1 MTRFIPKIFLDF
13 PSFWAGV
20 FLAALIIFLFFRY
33 RSKLTNLFSRS
44 TKQVRSFRDNLS
56 VTSKT
61 EYNQI
66 LYKYVQGKHLISDIS
81 PLECVQVPPKCIA
94 PSPSAI
100 PGEETIDPSL
110 LQQTLGYDPAYP
122 EFSSEYYTP
131 TFTLLEALSNNVNI
145 CLLGF
150 PGTGKTVAIADCIT
164 SLVTGKSTY
173 PSLTNKVAFIVEAQH
188 ILHQFPGSDILLIL
202 LTAIQTNPV
211 FSTIPNFPKFLTST
225 INNDDAIIFIDG
237 LDLLTQIDTNRVSN
251 YIIALCKKIPSLQVV
266 AAASPSFLGNL
277 NKAPLEPV
285 SIAPWNQKDKSIFLK
300 KLSELHGKLP
310 APFSNDEIN
319 KASEFIEIRNSLIT
333 SSGRNLTPLE
343 FTLLSLSAYSKDLIG
358 SSAIDAIE
366 TYLNRILRSL
376 SQNTIR
382 TLENIALHA
391 LDQEKSSFTKRD
403 INSWLSNLDISSPEL
418 SDDKTSPVNKGIQI
432 ALYSKLLQKTGPDG
446 YFFPHPTIAGFL
458 AARGLRRS
466 NDQVIQRILNQ
477 PDWSLVHET
486 MRFFSAFNPVQ
497 PYLDQLVSDSSLL
510 KVRLMRACSWLPYLK
525 VSSPEEQN
533 LLRSITKEI
542 YTNPIYFVKLRFTI
556 ALARSGNPNTG
567 TIFRHLL
574 KTDNTDTKRAA
585 AFGAG
590 YVQDL
595 ASVPLLIDQ
604 MRDSF
609 PASVSASYA
618 LGKIASPKALEA
630 IADELLHGNELL
642 RRAAAESLAQNRSEG
657 HPALREGIAMD
668 DLLVRYAVV
677 HGLSLINE
685 SWAIDIL
692 DKLRIDENEWVV
704 RDLAQHVFE
713 VFETGSPYLPTPQLP
728 VYKSAWLHTFTE
740 QHNLAAVSPKTALDL
755 LLTALEKGTGEQKQA
770 SLSHIRRL
778 FIPDHIP
785 SLLKLLDDPDPV
797 ITQQAALTLWFCLPP
812 DYKISLSHKETR
824 TN

>member
-20 FLAALIIFLFFRY
+20 FLAAIIIFLFFRY
-33 RSKLTNLFSRS
+33 RLKLTNIFSRS

-81 PLECVQVPPKCIA
+81 ALERILVPPKCIA

-122 EFSSEYYTP
+122 EFSSDYNTP
-131 TFTLLEALSNNVNI
+131 TITLLEALSNDANI

-150 PGTGKTVAIADCIT
+150 PGTGKTVAIADSIT
-164 SLVTGKSTY
+164 TLVTGESTY
-173 PSLTNKVAFIVEAQH
+173 PALANKVAFVVEAQH
-188 ILHQFPGSDILLIL
+188 ILQQFPGSDILLIL
-202 LTAIQTNPV
+202 LAAIQANPV

-237 LDLLTQIDTNRVSN
+237 LDLLSQLDNNRVAN

-266 AAASPSFLGNL
+266 AAASPSYLGNL

-285 SIAPWNQKDKSIFLK
+285 SIAPWNHKDKSIFLN
-300 KLSELHGKLP
+300 KLSAPYGKFP
-310 APFSNDEIN
+310 ALFSNDEIN
-319 KASEFIEIRNSLIT
+319 DPSEFIEIRNSLLI
-333 SSGRNLTPLE
+333 SSGKNLTPLE
-343 FTLLSLSAYSKDLIG
+343 FTLLSLAAYSKDLIG

-366 TYLNRILRSL
+366 SYLNRTLRSL

-403 INSWLSNLDISSPEL
+403 INSWLSNLDKSSPEL
-418 SDDKTSPVNKGIQI
+418 SDDKTSPLNRGIQI
-432 ALYSKLLQKTGPDG
+432 ALYSKLIQKIGPDS
-446 YFFPHPTIAGFL
+446 YFFTYPTIAGFL

-466 NDQVIQRILNQ
+466 NNQVIQRILNQ

-486 MRFFSAFNPVQ
+486 MRFFSAYNPVQ
-497 PYLDQLVSDSSLL
+497 PYLDQLVSDPSLL
-510 KVRLMRACSWLPYLK
+510 KVKLLRACSWLPYLK
-525 VSSPEEQN
+525 NSSPEEQI
-533 LLRSITKEI
+533 LLRSVTKEI
-542 YTNPIYFVKLRFTI
+542 FNNPIYLVKLRFTI

-574 KTDNTDTKRAA
+574 KTDNTNTKRAA

-590 YVQDL
+590 YIQDL
-595 ASVPLLIDQ
+595 ASVPLLINQ
-604 MRDSF
+604 LRNPF
-609 PASVSASYA
+609 PASVSACYA

-713 VFETGSPYLPTPQLP
+713 IFETGSPYLPTSQPP
-728 VYKSAWLHTFTE
+728 AHKSAWLRTFAD
-740 QHNLAAVSPKTALDL
+740 QHNLAEVSPKTALDL
-755 LLTALEKGTGEQKQA
+755 LLTALEKGTDEQKQA
-770 SLSHIRRL
+770 ALSYLRRL
-778 FIPDHIP
+778 FITDHIP
-785 SLLKLLDDPDPV
+785 SLLKLLDDPNPV
-797 ITQQAALTLWFCLPP
+797 ITEQAALTLWFCLPP
-812 DYKISLSHKETR
+812 DFKISS
-824 TN
+824 